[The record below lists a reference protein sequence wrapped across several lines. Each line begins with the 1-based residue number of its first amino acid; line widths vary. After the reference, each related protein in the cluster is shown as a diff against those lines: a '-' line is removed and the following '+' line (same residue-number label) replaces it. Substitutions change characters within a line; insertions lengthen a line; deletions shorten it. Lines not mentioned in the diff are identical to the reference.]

1 MNETLQHHDPADFN
15 CVPAFGI
22 ILNAL
27 FIVIETVHGISTH
40 SLALL
45 AYAGHNFGDVLT
57 LLLAW
62 GANVLAQAA
71 SIARRNYGLRMLTI
85 LASPASSILLL
96 LPMGGIAWES
106 IGRFFSPTAGA
117 TSMWL
122 LSFFRESLCI
132 RRPPQVSSFCLLA
145 CEWEP

>member
-106 IGRFFSPTAGA
+106 IGRFFSPTAGGNFNVAALVLSGVSMHTGSA
-117 TSMWL
+117 TSQFIL
-122 LSFFRESLCI
+122 L
-132 RRPPQVSSFCLLA
+132 VSV
-145 CEWEP
+145 